1 MSKDAHEGGG
11 ARSELICYGG
21 VGMATGAN
29 FMLKTDTSVIL
40 FDCGLIQ
47 GSDEEEMKNWSPFA
61 YDPSR
66 VDMLFVSHAH
76 ADHIGRIPK
85 LVRDGFSG
93 VIYSTDAT
101 RDLARIMFD
110 DALTLARFEKEREGR
125 DHFYDERDVES
136 ALGLWKTIDY
146 HSETR
151 LNDET
156 KVMFRD
162 AGHVLGSA
170 IITLTREREGRQ
182 RSFSFTGDLGNS
194 PTPLLRPTEHILDS
208 NYILMESVYG
218 DRNHDSVEQRGNKLK
233 RIVQGALRRGGA
245 LIIPAFSI
253 ERTQIMLYELNE
265 LIESGELP
273 RVPVFL
279 DSPLAER
286 VTEVYKKYAHY
297 FNEKVQKDIAQGD
310 SIFDF
315 PGLRI
320 SETREES
327 KRIFDEPNPKI
338 IIAGSGMSE
347 GGRIQYHQKAYLSDP
362 SCTLL
367 IVGYQPVGGFGH
379 ALLHGAKKV
388 RILGEQITVRAKI
401 ESIMSYSAHMQLSDL
416 QVFVEKASEGSALER
431 VFVAMGE
438 PKASLFLV
446 QRLRDYF
453 GVDAVAPAECE
464 VVPIDF

>member
-1 MSKDAHEGGG
+1 MSTTTRGKEGGQ
-11 ARSELICYGG
+11 SELVSYGG
-21 VGMATGAN
+21 AGMTTGAN
-29 FMLKTDTSVIL
+29 FMLKTDDNVVL

-47 GSDEEEMKNWSPFA
+47 GSDEEEEKNWNPFG
-61 YDPSR
+61 YDPSS

-110 DALTLARFEKEREGR
+110 DALAIAKFERERGGR
-125 DHFYDERDVES
+125 EHFYDERDVES
-136 ALGLWKTIDY
+136 AFSLWKTIDY
-146 HSETR
+146 HAETG
-151 LNDET
+151 LGEGLSVVF
-156 KVMFRD
+156 KD
-162 AGHVLGSA
+162 AGHILGSA
-170 IITLTREREGRQ
+170 IITLTREHEGRK

-194 PTPLLRPTEHILDS
+194 PTPLLRPTEYILDS
-208 NYILMESVYG
+208 NYLLMESVYG
-218 DRNHDSVEQRGNKLK
+218 DRDHRDVGRRGDELK
-233 RIVQGALRRGGA
+233 RISLDAIRRGGA

-253 ERTQIMLYELNE
+253 ERTQILLYELNE

-273 RVPVFL
+273 QIPVFL
-279 DSPLAER
+279 DSPLAQS

-297 FNEKVQKDIAQGD
+297 FNEGVQKDIAGGD
-310 SIFDF
+310 NIFDF

-320 SETREES
+320 SRTRDES
-327 KRIFDEPNPKI
+327 KRIFYEPNPKI
-338 IIAGSGMSE
+338 VIAGSGMSG

-362 SCTLL
+362 SCTML

-379 ALLHGAKKV
+379 ALLNGV
-388 RILGEQITVRAKI
+388 RAVNIFGERVAVRAKI

-416 QVFVEKASEGSALER
+416 QTFAEKASESGALER
-431 VFVAMGE
+431 IFVAMGE

-453 GVDAVAPAECE
+453 GIDAVAPAEGE
-464 VVPIDF
+464 AIAVDF